1 MFALKRLPRF
11 CLLRAIHQQQQSST
25 AKFSKYATTGAK
37 GTGQEEETRVGGSGS
52 IAEALRHGQ
61 RALGQPTCYTHPHL
75 IKANELV
82 PGVELREFQLRRTSL
97 MQGLKAYAESFG
109 DEFNGRASK
118 SHMLVIGAAAKKY
131 MSGKIPY
138 VFRQSSDFYYLTGCL
153 EPDAILMMTIDDA
166 SQVQSTLFM
175 RPKDPHAELWDGP
188 RTGPEY
194 AVPLFGVQQSYPIDS
209 FAQLAAKSV
218 AHLKPH
224 LWFDLKHSELPQ
236 LNDAMLQLCNSE
248 RARLLP
254 AYSFVENM
262 RLLKSPAE
270 MQLMR
275 RTCEIASLA
284 FNEVMAETR
293 PGQSEH
299 QLYASIDFKCRMRN
313 ASYLAYPPVVAA
325 GKNATV
331 IHYVNNTQLMQPKEL
346 LLMDAGCEYGGYTS
360 DITRTWPVSG
370 EFTDAQRTLYDM
382 MEQLQKETIELI
394 MQPGGESLDQLFE
407 TTCFKLGK
415 YLQEIGLVSKHL
427 SDYKELASQGYKF
440 CPHHVSHYLGMD
452 VHDTPHVPRNT
463 RLMPGMVFTVEPG
476 IYIDEQRTDV
486 PPEFR
491 GIGIRIEDDILINE
505 QGQVEVLTAKCLKE
519 RRALENLFKV
529 KPQQQQD

>member
-1 MFALKRLPRF
+1 MIALKRLPRV
-11 CLLRAIHQQQQSST
+11 CLLRGLGQRSKLRTLSSSPQMCK
-25 AKFSKYATTGAK
+25 AQTT
-37 GTGQEEETRVGGSGS
+37 TEEVRGIVD
-52 IAEALRHGQ
+52 ALKNGQ
-61 RALGQPTCYTHPHL
+61 RALGQPTSITHPHL
-75 IKANELV
+75 IRPHELV
-82 PGVELREFQLRRTSL
+82 PGVELTEFQTRRTCL

-109 DEFNGRASK
+109 DEFNGRAAK

-153 EPDAILMMTIDDA
+153 EPDSVLVLTIDEA
-166 SQVQSTLFM
+166 GAVQSTLFM

-194 AVPLFGVQQSYPIDS
+194 AVHLFGVNEAYAIDS
-209 FAQLAAKSV
+209 FNQTVEKRVAQ
-218 AHLKPH
+218 LKPH
-224 LWFDLKHSELPQ
+224 LWFDLKDSELP
-236 LNDAMLQLCNSE
+236 NVTETMLKLCQSE
-248 RARLLP
+248 RSRLLP
-254 AYSFVENM
+254 VYSFVENM
-262 RLLKSPAE
+262 RLIKSSAE

-284 FNEVMAETR
+284 FNEVIGETR

-299 QLYASIDFKCRMRN
+299 QLYASIDYKCRMRN

-331 IHYVNNTQLMQPKEL
+331 IHYVNNTQILQPKDL

-370 EFTDAQRTLYDM
+370 LFTDAQRTLYDM

-394 MQPGGESLDQLFE
+394 MQTGGETLDQMFE

-427 SDYKELASQGYKF
+427 SDYKDLASQGYKF

-452 VHDTPHVPRNT
+452 VHDTPHVSRNT
-463 RLMPGMVFTVEPG
+463 RLQPGMVFTVEPG
-476 IYIDEQRTDV
+476 IYIDEKRTNV

-505 QGQVEVLTAKCLKE
+505 QGKVEVLTASCVKE

-529 KPQQQQD
+529 KQTN